1 MSVNFARATAFTRDL
16 ADVVSRKLQAELSLP
31 ADQAGEIG
39 MACAQEM
46 CDEFGG
52 ELLYVGKGWLL
63 KISERDRELHTFYVK
78 SGRDI
83 VATAKQFDLGV
94 QAAYKRVRLF
104 ETAEFNSRQG
114 ALFRDDACGS

>member
-1 MSVNFARATAFTRDL
+1 MSANFDRTAAFTRDL
-16 ADVVSRKLQAELSLP
+16 AEVVSRKLQAELSLP
-31 ADQAGEIG
+31 PEQAGEIG

-52 ELLYVGKGWLL
+52 ELIYVGKGWVLQ
-63 KISERDRELHTFYVK
+63 ISERDRELHAYYVK
-78 SGRDI
+78 SGRNI

-104 ETAEFNSRQG
+104 EAAEFNSRQG
-114 ALFRDDACGS
+114 ALFGDDACGS